1 MCSKVIN
8 TKDEK
13 LGKRSE
19 VWRFVCEMEGSGRT
33 HLKVFSKHTCTG
45 QRDSHHQG
53 LGMGSLWRSVPPTNG
68 PPPCPSVPFCL
79 ILAFW

>member
-8 TKDEK
+8 TKEEK
-13 LGKRSE
+13 PGKRSE
-19 VWRFVCEMEGSGRT
+19 VWRLLCEMEGSGRT
-33 HLKVFSKHTCTG
+33 HLKVFSKRTCTG
-45 QRDSHHQG
+45 QRDSHHKG